1 MWYDT
6 TMKDSK
12 TETTI
17 SITTGT
23 IIKAIIIL
31 AVVWALWVL
40 RDLALIVI
48 TAVILA
54 SSIEPGIKFLGKYR
68 VHRIPA
74 VLVTY
79 AGLAGLFFGV
89 AYIFIPPIINEFAEV
104 SQNLPSMIHSVDQ
117 SLFGGNSLLTPAF
130 SQTGQATSANSTN
143 PFFEEII
150 KSVSG
155 IGGATSRGVLGT
167 ANIVLGSALSF
178 ILIVVL
184 SFYFAMQERGIEN
197 FLKIVIPFGNEAY
210 AINLWERSKEKIGK
224 WMQGQL
230 LLGVLIF
237 VLVYLGLTI
246 FGIPYA
252 MLLALLA
259 GLFEIIPVFGPIIS
273 AIPGVILAFT
283 TGGAS
288 LAIMI
293 AGFYILV
300 QQFESHLIYPLVVR
314 KVVGVPPILVILAL
328 LAGAEL
334 GGFLG
339 ILISVPVAAALMEF
353 VNDIEKQKKTRA

>member
-1 MWYDT
+1 MKESEHDT
-6 TMKDSK
+6 V
-12 TETTI
+12 I
-17 SITTGT
+17 SVTTGT
-23 IIKAIIIL
+23 IVKAI
-31 AVVWALWVL
+31 AVLVCVWVLWLL
-40 RDLALIVI
+40 RDLVLVII

-68 VHRIPA
+68 IHRIPS
-74 VLVTY
+74 VLLIY
-79 AGLAGLFFGV
+79 MGLAGLFFGIIYSFV
-89 AYIFIPPIINEFAEV
+89 PPIINEATSIV
-104 SQNLPSMIHSVDQ
+104 QGLPSMIHSIDQ
-117 SLFGGNSLLTPAF
+117 SLFGGNSLFAPAF
-130 SQTGQATSANSTN
+130 SQTVTGVETANPVLEGLFNKFSD
-143 PFFEEII
+143 
-150 KSVSG
+150 VSG
-155 IGGATSRGVLGT
+155 AASQGVLVT
-167 ANIVLGSALSF
+167 ASAVFGGVFSF

-197 FLKIVIPFGNEAY
+197 FLKIIIPFSNEAY
-210 AINLWERSKEKIGK
+210 AINLWERSKHKIGK

-246 FGIPYA
+246 FGVPYA
-252 MLLALLA
+252 MTLALLA
-259 GLFEIIPVFGPIIS
+259 GLFEIIPVFGPILS

-288 LAIMI
+288 LAIII
-293 AGFYILV
+293 AAFYLLV

-328 LAGAEL
+328 IIGAQL

-353 VNDIEKQKKTRA
+353 IEDIERKKGMIV